1 MGLSTFH
8 ILLLFVA
15 SASAIV
21 ASPIV
26 ESAHTPALRLR
37 GGVRGASKIFGEV
50 ATYLTPA
57 TEAYVGLL
65 KSAPVRTK
73 VRAARSTPVDGRLGR
88 NRS

>member
-1 MGLSTFH
+1 MGLSIFH
-8 ILLLFVA
+8 ILLLLVA
-15 SASAIV
+15 STSAMV
-21 ASPIV
+21 AGSLV
-26 ESAHTPALRLR
+26 GHTPALRLR
-37 GGVRGASKIFGEV
+37 GGVRGASKMFGEV

-88 NRS
+88 SRS